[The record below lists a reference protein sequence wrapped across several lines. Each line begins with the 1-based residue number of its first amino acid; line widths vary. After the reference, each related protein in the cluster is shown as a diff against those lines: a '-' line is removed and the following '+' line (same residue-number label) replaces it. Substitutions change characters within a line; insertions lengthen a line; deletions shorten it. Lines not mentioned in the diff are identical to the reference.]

1 MKSNSFV
8 TPVDLKK
15 KPLPAVTIYGD
26 SGEKE
31 LSKLLFTLIPGMNVR
46 FVTPESHETLIE
58 EVYNSAIVFV
68 VVNDAS
74 DENIRLAASLSNLPG
89 VVADIIAITAE
100 QQIRQRLHML
110 TYDFDNIFNRE
121 ILQSEDFRSIFMH
134 KLKKGIMRLNA
145 RIQEDEYRTFRALLA
160 VSPDAFIVFD
170 KNKRLL
176 FVSQHYHYTYSR
188 NYHLFVRGTP
198 VQTIFDAATQEIG
211 LLPGDYRYEQAHH
224 FWSTL
229 TGKMEFELDN
239 GKVIRNTATPLPND
253 EGTIVTTTDITLYK
267 MQEKALAEK
276 QAELTDA
283 LSKEQEASK
292 LQKQFISMV
301 SHEFRT
307 PLSIV
312 DGNAQLLQ
320 RRGHSLDAEQV
331 SKRLKTIRSAVSRLV
346 NMMEA
351 VLSSNMLQTGRLD
364 LYPEK
369 FPIGQ
374 LVAELCQE
382 QSDLATTHTIQWD
395 MGDIPAEVV
404 LDRKIITL
412 ILTNL
417 LSNAV
422 KFSQTDPHIRISG
435 RMDGAAITLQV
446 SDNGI
451 GIPPEELPRV
461 FERFYRATTSSGI
474 PGSGV
479 GLALVKDLVNLHG
492 GTVSVKSTIGNGT
505 TFEVRFPDNLAD
517 SSKPVISRKQD
528 AS

>member
-8 TPVDLKK
+8 TPVDLRK
-15 KPLPAVTIYGD
+15 KPLPAVIIYGD
-26 SGEKE
+26 TGEKE
-31 LSKLLFTLIPGMNVR
+31 ISKLMFSLIPGMNVR
-46 FVTPESHETLIE
+46 FVTPETREALIE
-58 EVYNSAIVFV
+58 ESYNSAIVFV
-68 VVNDAS
+68 VVDDAS
-74 DENIRLAASLSNLPG
+74 DENIQLAAELSNLPG
-89 VVADIIAITAE
+89 VVADIIALTAE

-121 ILQSEDFRSIFMH
+121 ILQSEDFRPIFLH

-170 KNKRLL
+170 RNKRLL
-176 FVSQHYHYTYSR
+176 FVSQHYHYTYRENS
-188 NYHLFVRGTP
+188 HLFVRGTP
-198 VQTIFDAATQEIG
+198 VQTIFDAAIQELG
-211 LLPGDYRYEQAHH
+211 VSEDDPRYDNAYK

-229 TGKMEFELDN
+229 EGRMEFELDN
-239 GKVIRNTATPLPND
+239 GKVIRNTATPLPDN

-267 MQEKALAEK
+267 RQEKALAEK
-276 QAELTDA
+276 QVELADA

-312 DGNAQLLQ
+312 DGNAQLLE
-320 RRGHSLDAEQV
+320 RRGHSLDQEQV
-331 SKRLKTIRSAVSRLV
+331 TKRLKTIRSAVSRLV

-369 FPIGQ
+369 FRLGQ

-382 QSDLATTHTIQWD
+382 QGDLATTHKIEWD
-395 MGDIPAEVV
+395 MGDVPEEVV
-404 LDRKIITL
+404 LDRKIVTL

-422 KFSQTDPHIRISG
+422 KFTQHEPLIRVKG
-435 RMDGAAITLQV
+435 RLDGAAILISV

-451 GIPPEELPRV
+451 GIPSEELPRV

-479 GLALVKDLVNLHG
+479 GLALVMDLANLHG
-492 GTVSVKSTIGNGT
+492 GTVSVKSAIGNGT
-505 TFEVRFPDNLAD
+505 TFEVRFPGNISD
-517 SSKPVISRKQD
+517 SSQRTMLNK
-528 AS
+528 